1 VCANLFFRNLLL
13 GIAWLLLATHPAV
26 AGIERPIDQQAALKL
41 SQAVIGQRVGDY
53 MLFDRKGRTVR
64 FSGYR
69 GKPLLVSFIYTGC
82 FQICPTTTRNLAG
95 VIKIAQNALGTNS
108 FAAVSIGFN
117 VPFDTPQAM
126 DSFAKQNGI
135 NLPNWD
141 FLSPDPASIGQMTRE
156 LGFSYAASPKGFDHI
171 EQATLIDAEGKIYRQ
186 IYGDNIDVQL
196 LVTPLKELLGGT
208 PSPQGA
214 LATMMNK
221 IRLFCTVYDPASGT
235 YRQNY
240 SIYVE
245 ILVGLSILGTIIF
258 WLAREWRR
266 NHRINGA

>member
-1 VCANLFFRNLLL
+1 MSANSFFRRLFFCL
-13 GIAWLLLATHPAV
+13 ALLLAARSAS
-26 AGIERPIDQQAALKL
+26 AGPEQPIDQQAALKL

-53 MLFDRKGRTVR
+53 VLFDRKGRSVR
-64 FSGYR
+64 LSSYR

-82 FQICPTTTRNLAG
+82 FQICPTTTRNLAK
-95 VIKIAQNALGTNS
+95 VVKTAQSALGMDS
-108 FAAVSIGFN
+108 FAVVSIGFN

-126 DSFAKQNGI
+126 NAFARQNGI
-135 NLPNWD
+135 DLPNWN
-141 FLSPDPASIGQMTRE
+141 FLSPDPATIGQLTRD

-171 EQATLIDAEGKIYRQ
+171 EQTTLIDAEGKIYRQ
-186 IYGDNIDVQL
+186 IYGDNVDVQL

-214 LATMMNK
+214 LASVMTK
-221 IRLFCTVYDPASGT
+221 IRLFCTVYDPATGT

-245 ILVGLSILGTIIF
+245 IFAGLSILGTIIF

-266 NHRINGA
+266 NRRIDGA